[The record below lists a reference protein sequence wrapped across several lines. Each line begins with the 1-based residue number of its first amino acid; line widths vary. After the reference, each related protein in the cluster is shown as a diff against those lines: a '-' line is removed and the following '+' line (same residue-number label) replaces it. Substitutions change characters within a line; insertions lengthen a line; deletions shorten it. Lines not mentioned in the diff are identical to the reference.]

1 MTNEHVQNSELHL
14 DPEHKLESNTW
25 VILEIKHRIGQAST
39 IHEFQTKTLM
49 EAESITKS
57 QAKICDLP
65 KGYYVKLMKT

>member
-25 VILEIKHRIGQAST
+25 VILEIKHGIGKAST
-39 IHEFQTKTLM
+39 VHEFQTKTPM

-57 QAKICDLP
+57 
-65 KGYYVKLMKT
+65 